1 MAIFSKAE
9 SEDKFHISDL
19 NCFPALVLFILTST
33 RHRIARFLDN
43 HPLGMK
49 GEKNQHKFRDIL
61 LFLLSKWAY
70 FVPKTALLN
79 RQITFFLKHKQGRR
93 KRCTQCYTTTPLHLL
108 VPVTQDPYKRAP
120 SLKNTYKLSLLSSL
134 HLTSHRWWM
143 PILNSPPTL
152 TCISEVL
159 LAALTSSFS
168 LARI

>member
-79 RQITFFLKHKQGRR
+79 RQITFFFKHKQGWR
-93 KRCTQCYTTTPLHLL
+93 KRCIQCYTTTPLHLL
-108 VPVTQDPYKRAP
+108 VPVTQDPTKG
-120 SLKNTYKLSLLSSL
+120 LLPL
-134 HLTSHRWWM
+134 RTRTSCRFY
-143 PILNSPPTL
+143 PPYTLPPTADECPFW
-152 TCISEVL
+152 T
-159 LAALTSSFS
+159 APPP
-168 LARI
+168 